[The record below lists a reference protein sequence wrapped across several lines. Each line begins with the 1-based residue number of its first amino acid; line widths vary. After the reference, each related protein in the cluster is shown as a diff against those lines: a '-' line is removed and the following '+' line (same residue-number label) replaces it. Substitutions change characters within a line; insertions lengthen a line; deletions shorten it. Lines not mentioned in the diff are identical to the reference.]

1 MPESAKTI
9 DITILGRSYKVA
21 CEDGERDALLRTAT
35 YLDGKMSEI
44 RRAGKISGT
53 ERIAVMAALN
63 IAHELLTTKLGGG
76 FDIGEAKRRI
86 FAVEAKLD
94 SVLAK
99 QEKLF

>member
-1 MPESAKTI
+1 MADSARTL
-9 DITILGRSYKVA
+9 DITILGRTYKVA
-21 CEDGERDALLRTAT
+21 CEEGERDALLRTAA
-35 YLDGKMSEI
+35 YLDAKMGEI
-44 RRAGKISGT
+44 RKAGKISGT
-53 ERIAVMAALN
+53 ERIAVMVALN

-86 FAVEAKLD
+86 AAVEAKLD

>member
-21 CEDGERDALLRTAT
+21 CEDGERDALMRTAA

-44 RRAGKISGT
+44 RKAGKISGT

-63 IAHELLTTKLGGG
+63 IAHELLDLRGHGGIPTDVNQKLR
-76 FDIGEAKRRI
+76 FLQSKID
-86 FAVEAKLD
+86 AVLR
-94 SVLAK
+94 
-99 QEKLF
+99 Q

>member
-21 CEDGERDALLRTAT
+21 CEDGERDALTRTAA

-44 RRAGKISGT
+44 RKAGKISGT

-86 FAVEAKLD
+86 AAVEAKLD
-94 SVLAK
+94 MVLAK

>member
-86 FAVEAKLD
+86 SAVEAKLD

>member
-21 CEDGERDALLRTAT
+21 CEDGERDALQRTAT

-86 FAVEAKLD
+86 SAVEAKLD